1 MTSLF
6 KLIVKHPL
14 FGGSLVM
21 IIGSNITN
29 FINYIYH
36 VAMGRV
42 LPPAQYGEL
51 ATLLSL
57 SGLIGI
63 IPGCV
68 SLAIVKFVS
77 SASGDNE
84 VAELVTWFKK
94 KSLTVAVVMFLLI
107 LIFSP
112 IMGKFLHI
120 SNLSLIW
127 LMAATFLFSVP
138 TGFNRSILQGLI
150 HFGQLVSS
158 ILVEN
163 LTRLGLGVALVILG
177 YSVFGVVMGIFLA
190 TVLGWIMTHRFL
202 SKYTVNKVKKLPN
215 LTKIFHFTIPVMI
228 FSFTATSLY
237 SVDLLLV
244 KHFFSSQEA
253 GAYAAMSILGRIIL
267 FGSGP
272 IGAVMFP
279 LVSQRKARKQEYMS
293 IFYYSF
299 ILTALLSTVI
309 LSIYYFWPQLVVSI
323 TYNQKYLE
331 MSQNLVW
338 FGLFAT
344 MFTLANLLMSFY
356 LSIGKVRSV
365 TVSLAAALIQV
376 ILIWFFHQDVLSVIK
391 ISTFVASGMLVT
403 LMLYQF
409 IFKGSS
415 K

>member
-1 MTSLF
+1 MVQNCVNVGTCDGINHRGKFILQGILGSMTSLF

-94 KSLTVAVVMFLLI
+94 KSLTVAVVMFL
-107 LIFSP
+107 
-112 IMGKFLHI
+112 
-120 SNLSLIW
+120 
-127 LMAATFLFSVP
+127 FSVP

-215 LTKIFHFTIPVMI
+215 LAKIFRFTIPVMI

-376 ILIWFFHQDVLSVIK
+376 ILIC
-391 ISTFVASGMLVT
+391 
-403 LMLYQF
+403 
-409 IFKGSS
+409 
-415 K
+415 